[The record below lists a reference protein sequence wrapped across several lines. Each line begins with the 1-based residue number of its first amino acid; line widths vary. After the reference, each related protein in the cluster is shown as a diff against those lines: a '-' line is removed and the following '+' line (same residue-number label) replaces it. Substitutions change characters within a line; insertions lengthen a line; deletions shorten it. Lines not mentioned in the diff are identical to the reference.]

1 MKRVLITG
9 MSGLMGSNVMSHIL
23 ENTDWDIIGIASWKY
38 KGLPERITDMP
49 AYQANRAR
57 VSLITHD
64 LKAPLTRITKARL
77 GHIDC
82 IINCAADSHVDRSI
96 ADPVPFV
103 DNNVHV
109 ALNMLELAREIKPR
123 VFIQISTD
131 EVYGPMHG
139 DVPHAEWSAIL
150 PSNPYSASKACQEA
164 IAYAYW
170 RTYGV
175 PVIITNTMNL
185 FAERQD
191 PEKYIPMT
199 IRRVLHGETVTV
211 HGAPGNIGSRYYLH
225 ARNNA
230 DALLFIINNL
240 PPHRFPEVECLDRFN
255 VVGEKRLNNLEVAQ
269 MIADFVGKPL
279 KYELVDFHTTRPG
292 HDPHYGLDGTKLA
305 SAGWVPP
312 IPLKESLK
320 RMVEWTLKNQEWL

>member
-9 MSGLMGSNVMSHIL
+9 ISGLMGSNVMSHFL
-23 ENTDWDIIGIASWKY
+23 ENTDWEIIGIASWKY
-38 KGLPERITDMP
+38 KGLPERIVDDL
-49 AYQANRAR
+49 AYESNRGR
-57 VSLITHD
+57 VVILTHD
-64 LKAPLTRITKARL
+64 LKAPLTRITKGRL
-77 GHIDC
+77 GPIDV

-103 DNNVHV
+103 HNNVHV
-109 ALNMLELAREIKPR
+109 ALNMLELARDIIPQ

-131 EVYGPMHG
+131 EVYGPT
-139 DVPHAEWSAIL
+139 DSNVPHAEWSSIL
-150 PSNPYSASKACQEA
+150 HSNPYSASKACQEA
-164 IAYAYW
+164 IAYSYW

-175 PVIITNTMNL
+175 PVIITNTMNI

-199 IRRVLHGETVTV
+199 IRRVLRGETVTV
-211 HGAPGNIGSRYYLH
+211 HGALGNIGSRYYLH
-225 ARNNA
+225 ARNNT

-240 PPHRFPEVECLDRFN
+240 EPHRFPESECLDRYN

-269 MIADFVGKPL
+269 MIAEFVGKPL
-279 KYELVDFHTTRPG
+279 KYQLVDFHSTRPG
-292 HDPHYGLDGTKLA
+292 HDPHYGLDGAKLA
-305 SAGWVPP
+305 KAGWVPP

-320 RMVEWTLKNQEWL
+320 RMVDWTLQNPEWS